1 MSNQEVYVGID
12 VSKDH
17 LDVSVTSEA
26 RVWREANN
34 PEGIASL
41 LTSLGRVAPRLV
53 VMESSGGY
61 QYQAAAELTAA
72 GHAVA
77 VVNPRQVRDFGRSIG
92 RNAKTDELDAE
103 VLARFAEAVKPQVR
117 PLPDEQE
124 LELRALVRRRGDV
137 VRMITSERNRLRQAP
152 AVLRPHIKAHI
163 AWLIKSRGELDR
175 QIKEFIR
182 SSPVW
187 RAKDDLLT
195 SVPGVGAVVSSVIMA
210 ELPEL
215 GRLNRREIASLV
227 GVAPFNRD
235 SGLFRGR
242 RTTWGRQEIG
252 AQCAVYGHISGHTSQ
267 SGHQGVLRQAVRGG
281 QGKEGSADGGDEEAA
296 DDHQCHGPRPD
307 SLGPDPQPHH
317 RPNLIGVNYI
327 CRCASIIL
335 AGWPPV
341 EDVVE
346 LPRSD
351 SWGRRTP
358 G

>member
-34 PEGIASL
+34 PEGIA
-41 LTSLGRVAPRLV
+41 VAANESGPRTRPRLV

-137 VRMITSERNRLRQAP
+137 VRMITSERNRLRQA
-152 AVLRPHIKAHI
+152 A
-163 AWLIKSRGELDR
+163 G
-175 QIKEFIR
+175 
-182 SSPVW
+182 
-187 RAKDDLLT
+187 RAST
-195 SVPGVGAVVSSVIMA
+195 P
-210 ELPEL
+210 
-215 GRLNRREIASLV
+215 
-227 GVAPFNRD
+227 
-235 SGLFRGR
+235 
-242 RTTWGRQEIG
+242 
-252 AQCAVYGHISGHTSQ
+252 
-267 SGHQGVLRQAVRGG
+267 HQGAHRL
-281 QGKEGSADGGDEEAA
+281 AD
-296 DDHQCHGPRPD
+296 QK
-307 SLGPDPQPHH
+307 
-317 RPNLIGVNYI
+317 
-327 CRCASIIL
+327 
-335 AGWPPV
+335 
-341 EDVVE
+341 
-346 LPRSD
+346 
-351 SWGRRTP
+351 
-358 G
+358 

>member
-124 LELRALVRRRGDV
+124 LELRALIRRRGDV
-137 VRMITSERNRLRQAP
+137 VRMITSERNRLRQAAP
-152 AVLRPHIKAHI
+152 VLRPHIEAHI
-163 AWLIKSRGELDR
+163 AWLIKVEESLTVRS
-175 QIKEFIR
+175 R
-182 SSPVW
+182 SSSG
-187 RAKDDLLT
+187 RALCGEPKT
-195 SVPGVGAVVSSVIMA
+195 ICSPAF
-210 ELPEL
+210 PES
-215 GRLNRREIASLV
+215 GR
-227 GVAPFNRD
+227 
-235 SGLFRGR
+235 
-242 RTTWGRQEIG
+242 W
-252 AQCAVYGHISGHTSQ
+252 
-267 SGHQGVLRQAVRGG
+267 
-281 QGKEGSADGGDEEAA
+281 
-296 DDHQCHGPRPD
+296 
-307 SLGPDPQPHH
+307 
-317 RPNLIGVNYI
+317 
-327 CRCASIIL
+327 CRA
-335 AGWPPV
+335 
-341 EDVVE
+341 
-346 LPRSD
+346 
-351 SWGRRTP
+351 
-358 G
+358 